1 MISLSWNS
9 NFEPNSYDM
18 SRHIRSVMRAYKK
31 LPGHIARKYM
41 KASMRR
47 VLKDAVPILRRNTPK
62 GKAYNTRSAVK
73 RDSRGRFQQGS
84 GKKMRV
90 RGGALRRAA
99 TVRTGMTGKA
109 GAFDS
114 FVWGVLGY
122 KAGIESRKAIW
133 LNYGTSR
140 GIKPYQMIE
149 KTMSEFG
156 PVAASRLAKEM
167 RRALASA
174 VKDKAPGAEFYRGRG
189 AK

>member
-9 NFEPNSYDM
+9 NFEPNSLDM
-18 SRHIRSVMRAYKK
+18 SKHIRSVMAAYKK

-47 VLKDAVPILRRNTPK
+47 VLKDAVPILKRNTPK
-62 GKAYNTRSAVK
+62 GKPYNTKAAV
-73 RDSRGRFQQGS
+73 SRNSKGQFQKGS

-99 TVRTGMTGKA
+99 TVRTGTTGKA

-122 KAGIESRKAIW
+122 KAGFESRKAIW

-140 GIKPYQMIE
+140 GIRPFEMIE
-149 KTMSEFG
+149 KTMKEYG
-156 PVAASRLAKEM
+156 PIAAGRLAKEM
-167 RRALASA
+167 RKALASA
-174 VKDKAPGAEFYRGRG
+174 VKDKAPGAESYRGR
-189 AK
+189 

>member
-1 MISLSWNS
+1 MISLSWKS
-9 NFEPNSYDM
+9 NFEPNAYDLD
-18 SRHIRSVMRAYKK
+18 SAIKSVMRAYKK

-47 VLKDAVPILRRNTPK
+47 VLKNAVPILKRNTPK
-62 GKAYNTRSAVK
+62 GKAYNTKAAVS
-73 RDSRGRFQQGS
+73 RDDRGRFLKGS

-122 KAGIESRKAIW
+122 KAGFESRKAIW

-140 GIKPYQMIE
+140 GIRPYEMIE

-156 PVAASRLAKEM
+156 PVAASKLAAEM
-167 RRALASA
+167 RNALEAA
-174 VKDKAPGAEFYRGRG
+174 AKDLAPGADFYRSGG
-189 AK
+189 KK